1 MTKLLIDDYPIQVL
15 PKLAELIGLNEAIVL
30 QQIHYWL
37 NNSKHKYDGKTWIFN
52 SYPEWQKQFPF
63 WSLITIK
70 RTIYSLEKQNL
81 LLVGNYNKAK
91 FDKTKWYSI
100 NYQTIEGMIR
110 PSYQNDTTSVSKRDD
125 GVYQNDTTNTI
136 DYTETTSETTNNI
149 LSGNPTRIPYKEIID
164 YLNEKTGK
172 KFSHKSKANQKLIQA
187 RFNEDNSKEDFFTV
201 IDNMTAQW
209 KGNPKMDEY
218 LRPKTLFSGNFDNY
232 KNQTAK
238 INNESNQYID
248 AFQRAS
254 QSSIENLPF

>member
-1 MTKLLIDDYPIQVL
+1 MNKLLIDDYPIQVL

-81 LLVGNYNKAK
+81 LLIGNYNKAK
-91 FDKTKWYSI
+91 FDKTKWYTI

-136 DYTETTSETTNNI
+136 DYTETNKHRETDDVSKSFKYISTN
-149 LSGNPTRIPYKEIID
+149 LEIIQNPLKAEQLEHEIKSFKQDQFEIVKVATD
-164 YLNEKTGK
+164 YCKENNKGLNYLLTVLKNWNKEGVSDKE
-172 KFSHKSKANQKLIQA
+172 SAENKLKP
-187 RFNEDNSKEDFFTV
+187 RNSKKE
-201 IDNMTAQW
+201 
-209 KGNPKMDEY
+209 
-218 LRPKTLFSGNFDNY
+218 
-232 KNQTAK
+232 
-238 INNESNQYID
+238 
-248 AFQRAS
+248 
-254 QSSIENLPF
+254 

>member
-1 MTKLLIDDYPIQVL
+1 MNKLLIDDYPIQVL

-81 LLVGNYNKAK
+81 LLIGNYNKAK

-136 DYTETTSETTNNI
+136 DYTETNKHRETDDVSKSFKYISINLEIIQNPLKAEQLEHEIKSFKQDQFEIVKVATDYCKENNKGLNYLLTVLKNWNKEGVSDKESAENKLKPRNTKKETTDDVI
-149 LSGNPTRIPYKEIID
+149 AQMEKELSDG
-164 YLNEKTGK
+164 
-172 KFSHKSKANQKLIQA
+172 
-187 RFNEDNSKEDFFTV
+187 
-201 IDNMTAQW
+201 
-209 KGNPKMDEY
+209 
-218 LRPKTLFSGNFDNY
+218 
-232 KNQTAK
+232 
-238 INNESNQYID
+238 
-248 AFQRAS
+248 
-254 QSSIENLPF
+254 

>member
-1 MTKLLIDDYPIQVL
+1 MNKLLIDDYPIQVL

-81 LLVGNYNKAK
+81 LLIGNYNKAK
-91 FDKTKWYSI
+91 FDKTKWYTI

-136 DYTETTSETTNNI
+136 DYTETNNHRETDDVSKSFKYISTNLEIIQNPLKAEQLEHEIKSFKQDQFEIVKVATDYCKENNKGLNYLLTVLKNWNKEGVSDKESAGNKLKPRNTKQETTDDVI
-149 LSGNPTRIPYKEIID
+149 AQMEKELSD
-164 YLNEKTGK
+164 
-172 KFSHKSKANQKLIQA
+172 
-187 RFNEDNSKEDFFTV
+187 D
-201 IDNMTAQW
+201 
-209 KGNPKMDEY
+209 
-218 LRPKTLFSGNFDNY
+218 
-232 KNQTAK
+232 
-238 INNESNQYID
+238 
-248 AFQRAS
+248 
-254 QSSIENLPF
+254 

>member
-1 MTKLLIDDYPIQVL
+1 MNKLLIDDYPIQVL

-81 LLVGNYNKAK
+81 LLIGNYNKAK

-136 DYTETTSETTNNI
+136 DYTETNKHRETDDVSKSFKYISTNLEIIQNPLKAEQLEHEIKSFKQDQFEIVKVATDYCKENNKGLNYLITVLKNWNKEGVSDKESAENKLKPRNSKKETTDDVI
-149 LSGNPTRIPYKEIID
+149 AQMEKELSDG
-164 YLNEKTGK
+164 
-172 KFSHKSKANQKLIQA
+172 
-187 RFNEDNSKEDFFTV
+187 
-201 IDNMTAQW
+201 
-209 KGNPKMDEY
+209 
-218 LRPKTLFSGNFDNY
+218 
-232 KNQTAK
+232 
-238 INNESNQYID
+238 
-248 AFQRAS
+248 
-254 QSSIENLPF
+254 

>member
-1 MTKLLIDDYPIQVL
+1 QVL

-81 LLVGNYNKAK
+81 LLIGNYNKAK
-91 FDKTKWYSI
+91 FDKTKWYTI

-136 DYTETTSETTNNI
+136 DYTETNKHRETDDVSKSFKYISTNLEIIQNPLKAEQLEHEIKSFKQDQFEIVKVATDYCKENNKGLNYLLTVLKNWNKEGVSDKESAENKLKPRNSKKETTDDVI
-149 LSGNPTRIPYKEIID
+149 AQMEKELSD
-164 YLNEKTGK
+164 
-172 KFSHKSKANQKLIQA
+172 
-187 RFNEDNSKEDFFTV
+187 
-201 IDNMTAQW
+201 
-209 KGNPKMDEY
+209 
-218 LRPKTLFSGNFDNY
+218 
-232 KNQTAK
+232 
-238 INNESNQYID
+238 
-248 AFQRAS
+248 
-254 QSSIENLPF
+254 

>member
-1 MTKLLIDDYPIQVL
+1 MNKLLIDDYPIQVL
-15 PKLAELIGLNEAIVL
+15 PKLAEAIGLNEAIVL

-81 LLVGNYNKAK
+81 LLIGNYNKAK
-91 FDKTKWYSI
+91 FDKTKWYRI

-136 DYTETTSETTNNI
+136 DYTETNKHRETDDVSKSFKYISINLEIIQNPLKAEQLEHEIKSFKQDQFEIVKVATDYCKENNKGLNYLLTVLKNWNKEGVSDKESAENKLKPRNTKKETTDDVI
-149 LSGNPTRIPYKEIID
+149 AQMEKELSDG
-164 YLNEKTGK
+164 
-172 KFSHKSKANQKLIQA
+172 
-187 RFNEDNSKEDFFTV
+187 
-201 IDNMTAQW
+201 
-209 KGNPKMDEY
+209 
-218 LRPKTLFSGNFDNY
+218 
-232 KNQTAK
+232 
-238 INNESNQYID
+238 
-248 AFQRAS
+248 
-254 QSSIENLPF
+254 

>member
-1 MTKLLIDDYPIQVL
+1 MNKLLIDDYPIQVL

-81 LLVGNYNKAK
+81 LLIGNYNKAK

-136 DYTETTSETTNNI
+136 DYTETNKHRETDDVSKSFKYISTNLEIIQNPLKAEQLEHEIKSFKQDQFEIVKVATDYCIENNKGLNYLLTVLKNWNKEGVSDKESAENKLKPCNTKKETTDDVI
-149 LSGNPTRIPYKEIID
+149 AQMEKELS
-164 YLNEKTGK
+164 
-172 KFSHKSKANQKLIQA
+172 
-187 RFNEDNSKEDFFTV
+187 DN
-201 IDNMTAQW
+201 
-209 KGNPKMDEY
+209 
-218 LRPKTLFSGNFDNY
+218 
-232 KNQTAK
+232 
-238 INNESNQYID
+238 
-248 AFQRAS
+248 
-254 QSSIENLPF
+254 

>member
-1 MTKLLIDDYPIQVL
+1 MNKLLIDDYPIQVL

-81 LLVGNYNKAK
+81 LLIGNYNKAK

-136 DYTETTSETTNNI
+136 DYTETNKHRETDDVSKSFKYISTNLEIIQNPLKAEQLEHEIKSFKQDQFEIVKVATDYCIENNKGLNYLLTVLKNWNKEGVSDKESAENKLKPRNTKKETTDDVI
-149 LSGNPTRIPYKEIID
+149 AQMEKELSD
-164 YLNEKTGK
+164 
-172 KFSHKSKANQKLIQA
+172 
-187 RFNEDNSKEDFFTV
+187 D
-201 IDNMTAQW
+201 
-209 KGNPKMDEY
+209 
-218 LRPKTLFSGNFDNY
+218 
-232 KNQTAK
+232 
-238 INNESNQYID
+238 
-248 AFQRAS
+248 
-254 QSSIENLPF
+254 

>member
-1 MTKLLIDDYPIQVL
+1 MNKLLIDDYPIQVL

-81 LLVGNYNKAK
+81 LLIGNYNKAK

-136 DYTETTSETTNNI
+136 DYTETNKHRETDDVSKSFKYISTNLEIIQNPLKAEQLEHEIKSFKQDQFEIVKVATDYCKENNKGLNYLITVLKNWNKEGVSDKESAENKLKPRNTKKETTDDVI
-149 LSGNPTRIPYKEIID
+149 AQMEKELSDG
-164 YLNEKTGK
+164 
-172 KFSHKSKANQKLIQA
+172 
-187 RFNEDNSKEDFFTV
+187 
-201 IDNMTAQW
+201 
-209 KGNPKMDEY
+209 
-218 LRPKTLFSGNFDNY
+218 
-232 KNQTAK
+232 
-238 INNESNQYID
+238 
-248 AFQRAS
+248 
-254 QSSIENLPF
+254 

>member
-1 MTKLLIDDYPIQVL
+1 MNKLLIDDYPIQVL

-81 LLVGNYNKAK
+81 LLIGNYNKAK
-91 FDKTKWYSI
+91 FDKTKWYTI

-136 DYTETTSETTNNI
+136 DYTETNKHRETDDVSKSFKYISTNLEIIQNPLKAEQLEHEIKSFEKDQFEIVKVATDYCKENNKGLNYLLTVLKNWNKEGVSDKESAENKLKPRNSKKETTDDVI
-149 LSGNPTRIPYKEIID
+149 AQMEKELSD
-164 YLNEKTGK
+164 
-172 KFSHKSKANQKLIQA
+172 
-187 RFNEDNSKEDFFTV
+187 D
-201 IDNMTAQW
+201 
-209 KGNPKMDEY
+209 
-218 LRPKTLFSGNFDNY
+218 
-232 KNQTAK
+232 
-238 INNESNQYID
+238 
-248 AFQRAS
+248 
-254 QSSIENLPF
+254 

>member
-30 QQIHYWL
+30 QQMHYWL

-81 LLVGNYNKAK
+81 LLIGNYNKAK
-91 FDKTKWYSI
+91 FDKTKWYTI

-136 DYTETTSETTNNI
+136 DYTETSSETTSNNSATDVTHEQFEEWWKLYDRKKDKKI
-149 LSGNPTRIPYKEIID
+149 SFTKFKSCLKKHSFEQIMQGTR
-164 YLNEKTGK
+164 
-172 KFSHKSKANQKLIQA
+172 
-187 RFNEDNSKEDFFTV
+187 
-201 IDNMTAQW
+201 
-209 KGNPKMDEY
+209 EY
-218 LRPKTLFSGNFDNY
+218 LKTITDKQYQKYPKTFL
-232 KNQTAK
+232 T
-238 INNESNQYID
+238 NESYMNDYSEEIKEEVNNQYVD

>member
-1 MTKLLIDDYPIQVL
+1 MNKLLIDDYPIQVL

-37 NNSKHKYDGKTWIFN
+37 NNSKHKYDGKTWVFN

-81 LLVGNYNKAK
+81 LLIGNYNKAK
-91 FDKTKWYSI
+91 FDKTKWYTI

-136 DYTETTSETTNNI
+136 DYTETNNHRETDDVSKSFKYISTNLEIIQNPLKAEQLEHEIKSFKQDQFEIVKVATDFCKENNKGLNYLLTVLKNWNKEGVSDKESAENKLKPRKTKKETTDDVI
-149 LSGNPTRIPYKEIID
+149 AQMEKELSDG
-164 YLNEKTGK
+164 
-172 KFSHKSKANQKLIQA
+172 
-187 RFNEDNSKEDFFTV
+187 
-201 IDNMTAQW
+201 
-209 KGNPKMDEY
+209 
-218 LRPKTLFSGNFDNY
+218 
-232 KNQTAK
+232 
-238 INNESNQYID
+238 
-248 AFQRAS
+248 
-254 QSSIENLPF
+254 

>member
-1 MTKLLIDDYPIQVL
+1 MNKLLIDDYPIQVL
-15 PKLAELIGLNEAIVL
+15 PKLAEAIGLNEAIVL

-81 LLVGNYNKAK
+81 LLIGNYNKAK

-125 GVYQNDTTNTI
+125 GVYQNDTTNPI
-136 DYTETTSETTNNI
+136 DYTETNKHRETDDVSKSFKYISINLEIIQNPLKAEQLEHEIKSFKQDQFEIVKVATDYCKENNKGLNYLLTVLKNWNKEGVSDKESAENKLKPRNTKKETTDDVI
-149 LSGNPTRIPYKEIID
+149 AQMEKELSDG
-164 YLNEKTGK
+164 
-172 KFSHKSKANQKLIQA
+172 
-187 RFNEDNSKEDFFTV
+187 
-201 IDNMTAQW
+201 
-209 KGNPKMDEY
+209 
-218 LRPKTLFSGNFDNY
+218 
-232 KNQTAK
+232 
-238 INNESNQYID
+238 
-248 AFQRAS
+248 
-254 QSSIENLPF
+254 

>member
-1 MTKLLIDDYPIQVL
+1 MNKLLIDDYPIQVL

-81 LLVGNYNKAK
+81 LLIGNYNKAK

-136 DYTETTSETTNNI
+136 DYTETNKHRETDDVSKSFKYISTNLEIIQNPLKAEQLEHEIKTFEKDQFEIVKVATDYCKENNKGLNYLLTVLKNWNKEGVSDKESAENKLKPRKTKKETTDDVI
-149 LSGNPTRIPYKEIID
+149 AQMEKELSD
-164 YLNEKTGK
+164 
-172 KFSHKSKANQKLIQA
+172 
-187 RFNEDNSKEDFFTV
+187 D
-201 IDNMTAQW
+201 
-209 KGNPKMDEY
+209 
-218 LRPKTLFSGNFDNY
+218 
-232 KNQTAK
+232 
-238 INNESNQYID
+238 
-248 AFQRAS
+248 
-254 QSSIENLPF
+254 

>member
-1 MTKLLIDDYPIQVL
+1 MNKLLIDDYPIQVL

-81 LLVGNYNKAK
+81 LLIGNYNKAK
-91 FDKTKWYSI
+91 FDKTKWYTI

-125 GVYQNDTTNTI
+125 GVYQNDTTNTR
-136 DYTETTSETTNNI
+136 DYTETNKHRETDDISKSFKYISNNLEIIQNPLKAEQLEHEIKLFKQDQFEIVKVATDYCKGNNKGLNYLLTVLKNWNKEGVSDKESAENKLKPRNSKKETTDDVI
-149 LSGNPTRIPYKEIID
+149 AQMEKELSDG
-164 YLNEKTGK
+164 
-172 KFSHKSKANQKLIQA
+172 
-187 RFNEDNSKEDFFTV
+187 
-201 IDNMTAQW
+201 
-209 KGNPKMDEY
+209 
-218 LRPKTLFSGNFDNY
+218 
-232 KNQTAK
+232 
-238 INNESNQYID
+238 
-248 AFQRAS
+248 
-254 QSSIENLPF
+254 

>member
-1 MTKLLIDDYPIQVL
+1 MNKLLIDDYPIQVL

-81 LLVGNYNKAK
+81 LLIGNYNKAK
-91 FDKTKWYSI
+91 FDKTKWYTI

-125 GVYQNDTTNTI
+125 SVYQNDTTNTI
-136 DYTETTSETTNNI
+136 DYTETNKHRETDDVSKSFKYISTNLEIIQNPLKAEQLEHEIKSFKQDQFEIVKVATDYCKENNKGLNYLLTVLKNWNKEGVSDKESAENKLKPRNSKKETTDDVI
-149 LSGNPTRIPYKEIID
+149 AQMEKELSD
-164 YLNEKTGK
+164 
-172 KFSHKSKANQKLIQA
+172 
-187 RFNEDNSKEDFFTV
+187 D
-201 IDNMTAQW
+201 
-209 KGNPKMDEY
+209 
-218 LRPKTLFSGNFDNY
+218 
-232 KNQTAK
+232 
-238 INNESNQYID
+238 
-248 AFQRAS
+248 
-254 QSSIENLPF
+254 

>member
-1 MTKLLIDDYPIQVL
+1 MNKLLIDDYPIQVL

-81 LLVGNYNKAK
+81 LLIGNYNKAK
-91 FDKTKWYSI
+91 FDKTKWYTI

-136 DYTETTSETTNNI
+136 DYTETNKHRETDDVSKSFKYISTNLEIIQNPLKAEQLEHEIKSFKQDQFEIVKVATDYCKENNKGLNYLLTVLKNWNKEGVSDKESAENKLKPRNSKKETTDDVI
-149 LSGNPTRIPYKEIID
+149 AQMEKELS
-164 YLNEKTGK
+164 
-172 KFSHKSKANQKLIQA
+172 
-187 RFNEDNSKEDFFTV
+187 
-201 IDNMTAQW
+201 
-209 KGNPKMDEY
+209 
-218 LRPKTLFSGNFDNY
+218 
-232 KNQTAK
+232 
-238 INNESNQYID
+238 
-248 AFQRAS
+248 
-254 QSSIENLPF
+254 

>member
-1 MTKLLIDDYPIQVL
+1 MNKLLIDDYPIQVL

-81 LLVGNYNKAK
+81 LLIGNYNKAK
-91 FDKTKWYSI
+91 FDKTKWYTI

-136 DYTETTSETTNNI
+136 DYTETNKHRETDDVSKSFKYISTNLEIIQNPLKAEQLEHEIKSFKQDQFEIVKVATDYCKGNNKGLNYLLTVLKNWNKEGVSDKESAENKLKPRNTKKETTDDVI
-149 LSGNPTRIPYKEIID
+149 AQMEKELSDG
-164 YLNEKTGK
+164 
-172 KFSHKSKANQKLIQA
+172 
-187 RFNEDNSKEDFFTV
+187 
-201 IDNMTAQW
+201 
-209 KGNPKMDEY
+209 
-218 LRPKTLFSGNFDNY
+218 
-232 KNQTAK
+232 
-238 INNESNQYID
+238 
-248 AFQRAS
+248 
-254 QSSIENLPF
+254 

>member
-1 MTKLLIDDYPIQVL
+1 MNKLLIDDYPIQVL

-81 LLVGNYNKAK
+81 LLIGNYNKAK

-136 DYTETTSETTNNI
+136 DYTETNKHRETDGVSKSFKYISINLEIIQNPLKAEQLEHEIKSFKQDQFEIVKVATDYCKENNKSLNYLLTVLKNWNKEGVSDKESAENKLKPRKTKKETTDDVI
-149 LSGNPTRIPYKEIID
+149 AQMEKELSD
-164 YLNEKTGK
+164 
-172 KFSHKSKANQKLIQA
+172 
-187 RFNEDNSKEDFFTV
+187 D
-201 IDNMTAQW
+201 
-209 KGNPKMDEY
+209 
-218 LRPKTLFSGNFDNY
+218 
-232 KNQTAK
+232 
-238 INNESNQYID
+238 
-248 AFQRAS
+248 
-254 QSSIENLPF
+254 

>member
-1 MTKLLIDDYPIQVL
+1 MNKLLIDDYPIQVL

-81 LLVGNYNKAK
+81 LLIGNYNKAK

-136 DYTETTSETTNNI
+136 DYTETNKHRETDDVSKSFKYISTNLEIIQNPLKAEQLEHEIKSFKQDQFKIVKVATDYCKENNKGLNYLLTVLKNWNKEGVSDKESAENKLKPRNSKKETTDDVI
-149 LSGNPTRIPYKEIID
+149 AQMEKELSD
-164 YLNEKTGK
+164 
-172 KFSHKSKANQKLIQA
+172 
-187 RFNEDNSKEDFFTV
+187 D
-201 IDNMTAQW
+201 
-209 KGNPKMDEY
+209 
-218 LRPKTLFSGNFDNY
+218 
-232 KNQTAK
+232 
-238 INNESNQYID
+238 
-248 AFQRAS
+248 
-254 QSSIENLPF
+254 

>member
-1 MTKLLIDDYPIQVL
+1 MNKLLIDDYPIQVL
-15 PKLAELIGLNEAIVL
+15 PKLAEAIGLNEAIVL

-81 LLVGNYNKAK
+81 LLIGNYNKAK

-136 DYTETTSETTNNI
+136 DYTETNKHRETDDVSKSFKYISTNLEIIQNPLKAEQLEHEIKLFKQDQFEIVKVATDYCKENNKGLNYLLTVLKNWNKEGVSDKESAENKLKPRNTKKETTDDVI
-149 LSGNPTRIPYKEIID
+149 AQMEKELSDG
-164 YLNEKTGK
+164 
-172 KFSHKSKANQKLIQA
+172 
-187 RFNEDNSKEDFFTV
+187 
-201 IDNMTAQW
+201 
-209 KGNPKMDEY
+209 
-218 LRPKTLFSGNFDNY
+218 
-232 KNQTAK
+232 
-238 INNESNQYID
+238 
-248 AFQRAS
+248 
-254 QSSIENLPF
+254 

>member
-1 MTKLLIDDYPIQVL
+1 MNKLLIDDYPIQVL

-81 LLVGNYNKAK
+81 LLIGNYNKAK
-91 FDKTKWYSI
+91 FDKTKWYTI

-136 DYTETTSETTNNI
+136 DYTETNKHRETDDVSKSFKYISINLEIIQTPLKAEQLEHEIKSFKQDQFEIVKVATDYCKENNKGLNYLLTVLKNWNKEGVSDKESAENKLKPRNTKKETTDDVI
-149 LSGNPTRIPYKEIID
+149 AQMEKELSDG
-164 YLNEKTGK
+164 
-172 KFSHKSKANQKLIQA
+172 
-187 RFNEDNSKEDFFTV
+187 
-201 IDNMTAQW
+201 
-209 KGNPKMDEY
+209 
-218 LRPKTLFSGNFDNY
+218 
-232 KNQTAK
+232 
-238 INNESNQYID
+238 
-248 AFQRAS
+248 
-254 QSSIENLPF
+254 

>member
-1 MTKLLIDDYPIQVL
+1 MNKLLIDDYPIQVL

-81 LLVGNYNKAK
+81 LLIGNYNKAK
-91 FDKTKWYSI
+91 FDKTKWYTI

-136 DYTETTSETTNNI
+136 DYTETNNHRETDDVSKSFKYISTNLEIIQNPLKAEQLEHEIKSFKQDQFEIVKVATDYCKGNNKGLNYLLTVLKNWNKEGVSDKESAENKLKPRKTKKETTDDVI
-149 LSGNPTRIPYKEIID
+149 AQMEKELSDG
-164 YLNEKTGK
+164 
-172 KFSHKSKANQKLIQA
+172 
-187 RFNEDNSKEDFFTV
+187 
-201 IDNMTAQW
+201 
-209 KGNPKMDEY
+209 
-218 LRPKTLFSGNFDNY
+218 
-232 KNQTAK
+232 
-238 INNESNQYID
+238 
-248 AFQRAS
+248 
-254 QSSIENLPF
+254 

>member
-1 MTKLLIDDYPIQVL
+1 MNKLLIDDYPIQVL

-81 LLVGNYNKAK
+81 LLIGNYNKAK
-91 FDKTKWYSI
+91 FDKTKWYTI

-136 DYTETTSETTNNI
+136 DYTETNKHRETDDVSKSFKYISTN
-149 LSGNPTRIPYKEIID
+149 LEIIQNPLKAEQLEHEIKSFKQDQFEIVKVATD
-164 YLNEKTGK
+164 YCKENNKGLNY
-172 KFSHKSKANQKLIQA
+172 LL
-187 RFNEDNSKEDFFTV
+187 TV
-201 IDNMTAQW
+201 
-209 KGNPKMDEY
+209 
-218 LRPKTLFSGNFDNY
+218 L
-232 KNQTAK
+232 KNW
-238 INNESNQYID
+238 
-248 AFQRAS
+248 
-254 QSSIENLPF
+254 

>member
-1 MTKLLIDDYPIQVL
+1 MNKLLIDDYPIQVL

-81 LLVGNYNKAK
+81 LLIGNYNKAK
-91 FDKTKWYSI
+91 FDKTKWYTI

-136 DYTETTSETTNNI
+136 DYTETNKHRETDDVSKSFKYISTNLEIIQNPLKAEQLEHEIKSFKQDQFEIVKVATDYCKENNKGLNYLLTVLKNWNKEGVSDKESAENNLKPRNSKKETTDDVI
-149 LSGNPTRIPYKEIID
+149 AQMEKELSD
-164 YLNEKTGK
+164 
-172 KFSHKSKANQKLIQA
+172 
-187 RFNEDNSKEDFFTV
+187 D
-201 IDNMTAQW
+201 
-209 KGNPKMDEY
+209 
-218 LRPKTLFSGNFDNY
+218 
-232 KNQTAK
+232 
-238 INNESNQYID
+238 
-248 AFQRAS
+248 
-254 QSSIENLPF
+254 

>member
-1 MTKLLIDDYPIQVL
+1 MNKLLIDDYPIQVL

-81 LLVGNYNKAK
+81 LLIGNYNKAK
-91 FDKTKWYSI
+91 FDKTKWYTI

-136 DYTETTSETTNNI
+136 DYTETNKHRETDDVSMSFKYISANLEIIQNPLKAEQLEHEIKSFEKDQFEIVKVATDYCKENNKGLNYLLTVLKNWNKEGVSDKESAENKLKPRNTKKETTDDVI
-149 LSGNPTRIPYKEIID
+149 AQMEKELSD
-164 YLNEKTGK
+164 
-172 KFSHKSKANQKLIQA
+172 
-187 RFNEDNSKEDFFTV
+187 D
-201 IDNMTAQW
+201 
-209 KGNPKMDEY
+209 
-218 LRPKTLFSGNFDNY
+218 
-232 KNQTAK
+232 
-238 INNESNQYID
+238 
-248 AFQRAS
+248 
-254 QSSIENLPF
+254 

>member
-1 MTKLLIDDYPIQVL
+1 MNKLLIDDYPIQVL

-81 LLVGNYNKAK
+81 LLIGNYNKAK

-100 NYQTIEGMIR
+100 NYLTIEGMIR

-136 DYTETTSETTNNI
+136 DYTETNKHRETDDVSKSFKYISTNLEIIQNPLKAEQLEHEIKSFKQDQFEIVKVATDYCKENNKGLNYLLTVLKNWNKEGVSDKESAENKLKPRNTKKETTDDVI
-149 LSGNPTRIPYKEIID
+149 AQMEKELSDG
-164 YLNEKTGK
+164 
-172 KFSHKSKANQKLIQA
+172 
-187 RFNEDNSKEDFFTV
+187 
-201 IDNMTAQW
+201 
-209 KGNPKMDEY
+209 
-218 LRPKTLFSGNFDNY
+218 
-232 KNQTAK
+232 
-238 INNESNQYID
+238 
-248 AFQRAS
+248 
-254 QSSIENLPF
+254 

>member
-1 MTKLLIDDYPIQVL
+1 MNKLLIDDYPIQVL

-81 LLVGNYNKAK
+81 LLIGNYNKAK

-136 DYTETTSETTNNI
+136 DYTETNKHRETDDVSKSFKYISTNLEIIQNPLKAEQLEHEIKSFKQDQFEIVKVATDYCKENNKGLNYLLTVLKNWNKEGVSDKESAENKLKPRNTKKETTDDVI
-149 LSGNPTRIPYKEIID
+149 AQMEKELS
-164 YLNEKTGK
+164 
-172 KFSHKSKANQKLIQA
+172 
-187 RFNEDNSKEDFFTV
+187 DN
-201 IDNMTAQW
+201 
-209 KGNPKMDEY
+209 
-218 LRPKTLFSGNFDNY
+218 
-232 KNQTAK
+232 
-238 INNESNQYID
+238 
-248 AFQRAS
+248 
-254 QSSIENLPF
+254 

>member
-1 MTKLLIDDYPIQVL
+1 MNKLLIDDYPIQVL

-81 LLVGNYNKAK
+81 LLIGNYNKAK

-136 DYTETTSETTNNI
+136 DYTETNKHRETDDVSKSFKYISTN
-149 LSGNPTRIPYKEIID
+149 LEIIQNP
-164 YLNEKTGK
+164 LKAEQLE
-172 KFSHKSKANQKLIQA
+172 HEIKSFKQDQFEIVK
-187 RFNEDNSKEDFFTV
+187 V
-201 IDNMTAQW
+201 
-209 KGNPKMDEY
+209 
-218 LRPKTLFSGNFDNY
+218 
-232 KNQTAK
+232 
-238 INNESNQYID
+238 
-248 AFQRAS
+248 
-254 QSSIENLPF
+254 

>member
-1 MTKLLIDDYPIQVL
+1 MNKLLIDDYPIQVL

-81 LLVGNYNKAK
+81 LLIGNYNKAK
-91 FDKTKWYSI
+91 FDKTKWYTI

-136 DYTETTSETTNNI
+136 DYTETNKHRETDDVSKSFKYISANLEIIQNPLKAERLEHEIKSFEKDQFEIVKVATDYCKENNKGLNYLLTVLKNWNKEGVSDKESAENKLKPRNTKKETTDDVI
-149 LSGNPTRIPYKEIID
+149 AQMEKELSD
-164 YLNEKTGK
+164 
-172 KFSHKSKANQKLIQA
+172 
-187 RFNEDNSKEDFFTV
+187 D
-201 IDNMTAQW
+201 
-209 KGNPKMDEY
+209 
-218 LRPKTLFSGNFDNY
+218 
-232 KNQTAK
+232 
-238 INNESNQYID
+238 
-248 AFQRAS
+248 
-254 QSSIENLPF
+254 

>member
-1 MTKLLIDDYPIQVL
+1 MNKLLIDDYPIQVL

-81 LLVGNYNKAK
+81 LLIGNYNKAK
-91 FDKTKWYSI
+91 FDKTKWYTI

-110 PSYQNDTTSVSKRDD
+110 PSYQNDTTSVSKRGD

-136 DYTETTSETTNNI
+136 DYTETNKHRETDDVSKSFKYISTNLEIIQNPLKAEQLEHEIKSFKQDQFEIVKVATDYCKENNKGLNYLLTVLKNWNKEGVSDKESAENKLKPRNTKKETTDDVI
-149 LSGNPTRIPYKEIID
+149 AQMEKELSD
-164 YLNEKTGK
+164 
-172 KFSHKSKANQKLIQA
+172 
-187 RFNEDNSKEDFFTV
+187 D
-201 IDNMTAQW
+201 
-209 KGNPKMDEY
+209 
-218 LRPKTLFSGNFDNY
+218 
-232 KNQTAK
+232 
-238 INNESNQYID
+238 
-248 AFQRAS
+248 
-254 QSSIENLPF
+254 